1 MSSDADVGP
10 TGGVSNGEVEDYEV
24 DITADG
30 ASVTYYPSSDDWAT
44 IAYEDNWP
52 IEGDYDMND
61 LVVYMRTAVY
71 RQNGLV
77 TFVNISGEIAAVGA
91 AYQNGFGIRLPGV
104 LRSQIDE
111 NRLEYTINDLP
122 TAPYNPLESGPNEAI
137 FMLMYNVWNYVS
149 AGEDCTFYRTELGC
163 GSNIQARFNLNIPF
177 VEPVDL
183 QASGV
188 FDPFMFAT
196 PGAWHGSHYEDSP
209 GRRYEIHLKN
219 QAPTEVFDFGL
230 SAVEAGVDASDPVS
244 GLYFQNTE
252 GMPWALEIGTRWQ
265 YPREFIDVLFA
276 YPAFEAFVNSNG
288 EDRQSWYLQENSN
301 PNLVFSE

>member
-1 MSSDADVGP
+1 
-10 TGGVSNGEVEDYEV
+10 
-24 DITADG
+24 
-30 ASVTYYPSSDDWAT
+30 
-44 IAYEDNWP
+44 
-52 IEGDYDMND
+52 MND

-111 NRLEYTINDLP
+111 NRIEYTINDLP

-177 VEPVDL
+177 
-183 QASGV
+183 
-188 FDPFMFAT
+188 
-196 PGAWHGSHYEDSP
+196 
-209 GRRYEIHLKN
+209 
-219 QAPTEVFDFGL
+219 QAPGVANIKGSNTPEV
-230 SAVEAGVDASDPVS
+230 
-244 GLYFQNTE
+244 
-252 GMPWALEIGTRWQ
+252 
-265 YPREFIDVLFA
+265 
-276 YPAFEAFVNSNG
+276 
-288 EDRQSWYLQENSN
+288 
-301 PNLVFSE
+301 